1 MSLKK
6 KIAGVLLA
14 TMCTAFFAGCGG
26 DNKSADLP
34 TAPAAKK
41 YKLNIGM

>member
-26 DNKSADLP
+26 DNKSADP
-34 TAPAAKK
+34 KASAGKQ
-41 YKLNIGM
+41 